1 MYRSDMGRQ
10 WLEQSISD
18 DLVLSLVTQPVLSE
32 EIEAYEV
39 STLVNSPDNDSPE
52 CVRRISK
59 TQSHAA
65 PR

>member
-1 MYRSDMGRQ
+1 MGRQ
-10 WLEQSISD
+10 WLEETIRD

-32 EIEAYEV
+32 ELETYEV
-39 STLVNSPDNDSPE
+39 SILVNSPENDSPE

-59 TQSHAA
+59 KSHAA